1 MIRTLAYKVCRII
14 ARHVE
19 TGASEATS
27 RSRNEEYFNQFMG
40 VLTRHYMQQRSVG
53 FYAEQLNLTPKYL
66 TTIIRKTSGRTAVQ
80 WIDDYVVLEAKN
92 LLKYST
98 MSIQEISYYLNF
110 PNQSFFG
117 KYFKNHTGMTPPL
130 TGWEN
135 SPPAIGMK
143 ITRASAPGNFGVHP
157 PGDGTCQGLFNRW
170 LAAIYM
176 QAGFAAM
183 VFSAKARKS
192 DSDTYPGRPSIL
204 LSDSQL
210 YTPGRLENLRNHF
223 SMGVPCLTLLLELFS
238 ELSLVFICS
247 SEPSALQKSTASIVL
262 PSSNTT
268 PGEIILPPGIL
279 RATRRYCFQLSSA
292 GSARPLFYRPDYSRA
307 RVSWL

>member
-1 MIRTLAYKVCRII
+1 MHAILCEEEFIQRINIDLKLLTQLFLQVEKHPSLPLDGEEWDGVMRSLDGIRIEGARQHNDPYSAEIIRSMIRTLAYKVCRII

-117 KYFKNHTGMTPPL
+117 KYFKNHTGMTP
-130 TGWEN
+130 T
-135 SPPAIGMK
+135 A
-143 ITRASAPGNFGVHP
+143 
-157 PGDGTCQGLFNRW
+157 
-170 LAAIYM
+170 Y
-176 QAGFAAM
+176 
-183 VFSAKARKS
+183 
-192 DSDTYPGRPSIL
+192 
-204 LSDSQL
+204 
-210 YTPGRLENLRNHF
+210 RL
-223 SMGVPCLTLLLELFS
+223 G
-238 ELSLVFICS
+238 
-247 SEPSALQKSTASIVL
+247 K
-262 PSSNTT
+262 
-268 PGEIILPPGIL
+268 
-279 RATRRYCFQLSSA
+279 
-292 GSARPLFYRPDYSRA
+292 
-307 RVSWL
+307 